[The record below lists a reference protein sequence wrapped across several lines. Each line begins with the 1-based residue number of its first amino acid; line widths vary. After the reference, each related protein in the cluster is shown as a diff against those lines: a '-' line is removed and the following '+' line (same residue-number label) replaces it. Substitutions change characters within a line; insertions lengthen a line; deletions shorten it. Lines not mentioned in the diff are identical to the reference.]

1 MPSPRDPSTT
11 GVPGVAELLA
21 RLPEGAER
29 TRVAAF
35 SALRRGEA
43 PAPEQLARD
52 SGLPVSDVRRHLSA
66 LMSVGMAGLDES
78 GRVVASD
85 GLSVVPTGHRLVLD
99 GVALF
104 TWCAIDVVGIP
115 AALGADAVASTTCPQ
130 CRCPLELRFRKG
142 EPEGVEELVAWA
154 PASVCSNI
162 VEEFCPQAN
171 LFCSAEHLEAWR
183 AQAGSPQGEVL
194 SVEEAIEA
202 GRKVWE
208 PLRGDR

>member
-1 MPSPRDPSTT
+1 M
-11 GVPGVAELLA
+11 
-21 RLPEGAER
+21 
-29 TRVAAF
+29 
-35 SALRRGEA
+35 
-43 PAPEQLARD
+43 
-52 SGLPVSDVRRHLSA
+52 
-66 LMSVGMAGLDES
+66 
-78 GRVVASD
+78 
-85 GLSVVPTGHRLVLD
+85 
-99 GVALF
+99 
-104 TWCAIDVVGIP
+104 
-115 AALGADAVASTTCPQ
+115 
-130 CRCPLELRFRKG
+130 
-142 EPEGVEELVAWA
+142 AWA